1 VGTGNRPHSCF
12 PMIPL
17 IAQLVN
23 FALSLFFWLIIG
35 RAVLGILSGGRS
47 NFFTDLFRRGTDPV
61 FALVRRITPEFI
73 PDGSIPAL
81 SLLLLVVLR
90 FALLPWLISG
100 A

>member
-1 VGTGNRPHSCF
+1 MVVLFAH
-12 PMIPL
+12 L
-17 IAQLVN
+17 LN

-35 RAVLGILSGGRS
+35 RAVLGLLSGGRS
-47 NFFTDLFRRGTDPV
+47 NFFTDLFRRGTDPL
-61 FALVRRITPEFI
+61 FAVVRRLTPRFI

-90 FALLPWLISG
+90 FALLPWLLAG

>member
-1 VGTGNRPHSCF
+1 
-12 PMIPL
+12 MAL
-17 IAQLVN
+17 IAHLLN

-35 RAVLGILSGGRS
+35 RAVLGLLSGGRS

-61 FALVRRITPEFI
+61 FAVVRKVTPKFV
-73 PDGSIPAL
+73 PDGSIPIL

-90 FALLPWLISG
+90 FALLPWLLPT